1 MQPYDDSL
9 VLDRLL
15 GQMDLAFTN
24 ITGQT
29 ISFIDHWGR
38 WHGPLRLERFTDF
51 CRCVMDSPEG
61 AARCR
66 ACNHTM
72 GLRSGGGG
80 AVECCHM
87 GVSVISMPVPVAES
101 ELRTRM
107 EYAEQMEKKLELERK
122 MRSMEF
128 KFLQSQI
135 SPHFLFN
142 TLNLLMRT
150 AYRENAPQ
158 TAGLICDLSEL
169 LRRAYRSK
177 DSVCTLAEELL
188 CAEKYL
194 TLQCQRMGP
203 EFSYSISCQPGGER
217 IMILTAYNEFDFA
230 SKAMSMG
237 IQDYLLK
244 PMRPD
249 LLLQR
254 IRGVLDRPAAGPA
267 RTPQLWP
274 CLACG
279 MTHGLPE
286 PLPMLP
292 AQVMVALLSAPLTPE
307 EEEQLSRQGGQA
319 LQGGGRLECHERQVV
334 CCCRPEEGESP
345 EDAAAQLCSQLL
357 KSCQGD
363 AAILE
368 RWLDLY
374 CGALSRVCGEAGQ
387 DWMPHLSLDACF
399 TPQALAQRTIAII
412 HSRYQEPLKLER
424 VAREQFVSPA
434 YLGRIFHTCTGQTFR
449 DYLTQVRMQ
458 YADRLLREGHPVSSV
473 AAAVGYEDP
482 NYFSRVYKK
491 QFGYPPKDGRR

>member
-1 MQPYDDSL
+1 MRPVYEILIVEDEYTERRELAGLMEEVTEPERIRSAATCEAAIQMISQRCPDL
-9 VLDRLL
+9 ILLDIMLK
-15 GQMDLAFTN
+15 G
-24 ITGQT
+24 
-29 ISFIDHWGR
+29 
-38 WHGPLRLERFTDF
+38 
-51 CRCVMDSPEG
+51 
-61 AARCR
+61 
-66 ACNHTM
+66 
-72 GLRSGGGG
+72 RSGF
-80 AVECCHM
+80 E
-87 GVSVISMPVPVAES
+87 VA
-101 ELRTRM
+101 
-107 EYAEQMEKKLELERK
+107 QFV
-122 MRSMEF
+122 RS
-128 KFLQSQI
+128 
-135 SPHFLFN
+135 
-142 TLNLLMRT
+142 R
-150 AYRENAPQ
+150 
-158 TAGLICDLSEL
+158 GLDC
-169 LRRAYRSK
+169 
-177 DSVCTLAEELL
+177 
-188 CAEKYL
+188 
-194 TLQCQRMGP
+194 
-203 EFSYSISCQPGGER
+203 R

-334 CCCRPEEGESP
+334 CYCRPEEGESP
-345 EDAAAQLCSQLL
+345 EDAAGRMLAAWTPLLPGRCRLGKAGLGTWAAGPEELAESYRTARLAARSGAIFPQRVLCRYAPCLGESEPYPVHLESRLIRALRSGEDTVPLAGQLCSQLL

-363 AAILE
+363 VAILE

-399 TPQALAQRTIAII
+399 TPQALARSMAELADHASELISPACRSDNPLAQRTIAII
-412 HSRYQEPLKLER
+412 HSRYQEPLKLEG

>member
-1 MQPYDDSL
+1 MYEILIVEDEYTERRELAGLMEEVTEPERIRSAATCEAAIQMISQRCPDL
-9 VLDRLL
+9 ILLDIMLK
-15 GQMDLAFTN
+15 G
-24 ITGQT
+24 
-29 ISFIDHWGR
+29 
-38 WHGPLRLERFTDF
+38 
-51 CRCVMDSPEG
+51 
-61 AARCR
+61 
-66 ACNHTM
+66 
-72 GLRSGGGG
+72 RSGF
-80 AVECCHM
+80 E
-87 GVSVISMPVPVAES
+87 VA
-101 ELRTRM
+101 
-107 EYAEQMEKKLELERK
+107 QFV
-122 MRSMEF
+122 RS
-128 KFLQSQI
+128 
-135 SPHFLFN
+135 
-142 TLNLLMRT
+142 R
-150 AYRENAPQ
+150 
-158 TAGLICDLSEL
+158 GLDC
-169 LRRAYRSK
+169 
-177 DSVCTLAEELL
+177 
-188 CAEKYL
+188 
-194 TLQCQRMGP
+194 
-203 EFSYSISCQPGGER
+203 R

-249 LLLQR
+249 PLLQR

-334 CCCRPEEGESP
+334 CYCRPEEGESP
-345 EDAAAQLCSQLL
+345 EDAAARSGAIFPQQVLCRYTPCLGESEPYPVHLESRLIRALRSGEDTVPLASQLCSQLL

-399 TPQALAQRTIAII
+399 TPQALARSMAELADHASELISPACRSDNPLAQRTIAII
-412 HSRYQEPLKLER
+412 HSRYQEPLKLEG

>member
-1 MQPYDDSL
+1 MRPVYEILIVEDEYTERRELAGLMEEVTEPERIRSAATCEAAIQMISQRCPDL
-9 VLDRLL
+9 ILLDIMLK
-15 GQMDLAFTN
+15 G
-24 ITGQT
+24 
-29 ISFIDHWGR
+29 
-38 WHGPLRLERFTDF
+38 
-51 CRCVMDSPEG
+51 
-61 AARCR
+61 
-66 ACNHTM
+66 
-72 GLRSGGGG
+72 RSGF
-80 AVECCHM
+80 E
-87 GVSVISMPVPVAES
+87 VA
-101 ELRTRM
+101 
-107 EYAEQMEKKLELERK
+107 QFV
-122 MRSMEF
+122 RS
-128 KFLQSQI
+128 
-135 SPHFLFN
+135 
-142 TLNLLMRT
+142 R
-150 AYRENAPQ
+150 
-158 TAGLICDLSEL
+158 GLDC
-169 LRRAYRSK
+169 
-177 DSVCTLAEELL
+177 
-188 CAEKYL
+188 
-194 TLQCQRMGP
+194 
-203 EFSYSISCQPGGER
+203 R

-249 LLLQR
+249 PLLQR

-334 CCCRPEEGESP
+334 CYCRPEEGESP
-345 EDAAAQLCSQLL
+345 EDAAARSGAIFPQQVLCRYTPCLGESEPYPVHLESRLIRALRSGEDTVPLASQLCSQLL

-399 TPQALAQRTIAII
+399 TPQALARSMAELADHASELISPACRSDNPLAQRTIAII
-412 HSRYQEPLKLER
+412 HSRYQEPLKLEG

>member
-1 MQPYDDSL
+1 MYEILIVEDEYTERRELAGLMEEVTEPERIRSAATCEAAIQMISQRCPDL
-9 VLDRLL
+9 ILLDIMLK
-15 GQMDLAFTN
+15 G
-24 ITGQT
+24 
-29 ISFIDHWGR
+29 
-38 WHGPLRLERFTDF
+38 
-51 CRCVMDSPEG
+51 
-61 AARCR
+61 
-66 ACNHTM
+66 
-72 GLRSGGGG
+72 RSGF
-80 AVECCHM
+80 E
-87 GVSVISMPVPVAES
+87 VA
-101 ELRTRM
+101 
-107 EYAEQMEKKLELERK
+107 QFV
-122 MRSMEF
+122 RS
-128 KFLQSQI
+128 
-135 SPHFLFN
+135 
-142 TLNLLMRT
+142 R
-150 AYRENAPQ
+150 
-158 TAGLICDLSEL
+158 GLDC
-169 LRRAYRSK
+169 
-177 DSVCTLAEELL
+177 
-188 CAEKYL
+188 
-194 TLQCQRMGP
+194 
-203 EFSYSISCQPGGER
+203 R
-217 IMILTAYNEFDFA
+217 IMILTAYNECDFA

-249 LLLQR
+249 PLLQR

-334 CCCRPEEGESP
+334 CYCRPEEGESP
-345 EDAAAQLCSQLL
+345 EDAAARSGAIFPQQVLCRYTPCLGESEPYPVHLESRLIRALRSGEDTVPLAGQLCSQLL

-399 TPQALAQRTIAII
+399 TPQALARSMAELADHASELISPACRSDNPLAQRTIAII
-412 HSRYQEPLKLER
+412 HSRYQEPLKLEG